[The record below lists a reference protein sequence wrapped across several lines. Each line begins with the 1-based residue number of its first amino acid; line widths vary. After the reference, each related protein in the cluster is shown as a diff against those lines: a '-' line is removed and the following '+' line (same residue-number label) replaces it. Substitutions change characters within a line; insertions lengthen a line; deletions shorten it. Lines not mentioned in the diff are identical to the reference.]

1 MEIIDLCGGYISLVH
16 IRNALKCTP
25 DNTIIRMHPAME
37 AEVENLGLTV
47 SGITTNDGLTYETLP
62 TEKSLVSLGRR
73 PIISDAWFPE
83 DKIRFELG
91 YIPVLAIVNIKRD

>member
-1 MEIIDLCGGYISLVH
+1 MEVIDLCGGYISLVH

-37 AEVENLGLTV
+37 AEVENLGLTMSV
-47 SGITTNDGLTYETLP
+47 GITYEAVP
-62 TEKSLVSLGRR
+62 TEKSLGRR

-91 YIPVLAIVNIKRD
+91 YIPVFAIVNIKRD

>member
-1 MEIIDLCGGYISLVH
+1 MEVIDLCGGYISLVH

-37 AEVENLGLTV
+37 VEIENLGLTV
-47 SGITTNDGLTYETLP
+47 SGISIKWLTCENVP
-62 TEKSLVSLGRR
+62 TEKSLGRR

-91 YIPVLAIVNIKRD
+91 YIPVFAIVNIKRD